1 MLVAVDTPQR
11 PVSSAGLDGASVVV
25 SKAARRADLA
35 VWLRFEELTAQAAEL
50 ELSPPTSDRSLTA
63 SADEETETAGSDL
76 EVRAEEPAEVGLLE
90 GIIGAV
96 IGFLFG

>member
-1 MLVAVDTPQR
+1 VAVAKPQR

-25 SKAARRADLA
+25 SAPVRRVNVAIPLAIDDIAAAH
-35 VWLRFEELTAQAAEL
+35 VAAEVTATTAL
-50 ELSPPTSDRSLTA
+50 ERTPA
-63 SADEETETAGSDL
+63 VADADPQGAVADL
-76 EVRAEEPAEVGLLE
+76 EVRADRPAEVGLIE